1 MMRVLVV
8 EDEPKMAAALAR
20 GLRGA
25 GYAVDLAH
33 DGEEALFQAGAYDYD
48 AVVLDVMLPGADGF
62 QVCDALRQRGGW
74 QPVLMLT
81 ARDGIDDRIRGLDT
95 GADDYL
101 VKPFAFDELL
111 ARLRALIRRGPV
123 ERPARLEVGELTV
136 DPARHL
142 VTLGG
147 AEIALSPRE
156 FALLEFLVRHPGE
169 VVSRTTLLEH
179 VWDQHYPGS
188 TNIVDV
194 YVSQLRRKLDPPG
207 GARLIHTVRG
217 VGFRLDA
224 ED

>member
-1 MMRVLVV
+1 MRVLVV

-20 GLRGA
+20 GLRGV

-33 DGEEALFQAGAYDYD
+33 DGEEALFQSGVYEYD
-48 AVVLDVMLPGADGF
+48 AVILDVMLPGADGF
-62 QVCDALRQRGGW
+62 EVCEAMRRRGGR

-81 ARDGIDDRIRGLDT
+81 ARDDVDDRISGLDT

-101 VKPFAFDELL
+101 VKPFVFEELL

-123 ERPARLEVGELTV
+123 ERPARMEIGALTV
-136 DPARHL
+136 DPARHQ
-142 VTLGG
+142 VMV
-147 AEIALSPRE
+147 ADEEVALSPRE
-156 FALLEFLVRHPGE
+156 FALLEFLAMHAGE

-188 TNIVDV
+188 TNVVDV
-194 YVSQLRRKLDPPG
+194 YVSQIRRKLD
-207 GARLIHTVRG
+207 GAGSDPLIQTVRG

-224 ED
+224 GDS